1 MKTLWCT
8 ILLIFCICSFVYTE
22 PNDDKT
28 LSPYFFVQGDSHVDH
43 LPLKD
48 TQVNI
53 SISGI
58 IADVTVTQTYANEGS
73 RPINASYIFPL
84 STRAAVYGMVM
95 KIGNEI
101 FVAKIKER
109 EHAKKDFQ
117 KAKSEGKSASLL
129 EQERPNVFSMSVA
142 NVVPGETIQVELK
155 YTETLVPTEN
165 IYEFVF
171 PTVVGPRYSSQPE
184 STASSTEQWIKSP
197 YLHQQEL
204 PKSAFHITAT
214 ISAGVPIQDL
224 VCPSHQINPRWKSIS
239 VAELS
244 LEEADVF
251 QANRDFILRYRLAG
265 EQLNSGI
272 ILYRSHD
279 ENFFLFM
286 AQPPARVTDADIPPR
301 EYIFVVDVSGSME
314 GFPLDTTKQLLRDL
328 IGNLKSTD
336 RFNVVLFAG
345 GSYKFAEKSVA
356 ATPQNVS
363 QAISIIDSQRG
374 GGGTELLAAL
384 KDANE
389 IPRDEQFSRTTLLIT
404 DGYISAEKEVFEY
417 IRSHLDQSNI
427 FAFGIGTS
435 VNRYLIEG
443 VASAGL
449 GEPFIVLNPGE
460 APKIA
465 TKFRDYIAAPVLTD
479 IQVTWN
485 GLDAYDVTP
494 QKIPDLF
501 AQRPIVLFGKWRGSA
516 QGIFQLT
523 GKTGRGLFETSVS
536 MNAVKPEERNS
547 ALRYLWARTR
557 IAELSD
563 YGSPQTDQ
571 DNISQITSLGLAY
584 NLLTQYTSFIAI
596 REVVTNPNPAQDVT
610 QPLPL
615 PKGVSN
621 AAVGQTVVSQS
632 EPELLWLIVLLVCFF
647 LSRSYRSNAGVH
659 MARQGGRDVR
669 GTE

>member
-1 MKTLWCT
+1 MKTLSFTLLLFCFCN
-8 ILLIFCICSFVYTE
+8 LIFAG
-22 PNDDKT
+22 PNNDKT
-28 LSPYFFVQGDSHVDH
+28 LSPYFFVKGDPQLDH

-48 TQVNI
+48 TRVNI
-53 SISGI
+53 SVSGI
-58 IADVTVTQTYANEGS
+58 IADITVTQIYTNEGS
-73 RPINASYIFPL
+73 RPINASYVFPL

-95 KIGNEI
+95 KIGNEM

-109 EHAKKDFQ
+109 EHAKKDFE
-117 KAKSEGKSASLL
+117 KAKTEGKSASLL

-155 YTETLVPTEN
+155 YTEILVPTDN

-197 YLHQQEL
+197 YLQEGEL
-204 PKSAFHITAT
+204 PKSTFHLRAT
-214 ISAGVPIQDL
+214 ISAGVPIQEL
-224 VCPSHQINPRWKSIS
+224 VCPSHKINPLWKSIS
-239 VAELS
+239 IAELS
-244 LEEADVF
+244 LDEADAF

-272 ILYRSHD
+272 ILYRGQN

-286 AQPPARVTDADIPPR
+286 AQPPARVPDADIPPR
-301 EYIFVVDVSGSME
+301 EYIFVVDVSGSMT
-314 GFPLDTTKQLLRDL
+314 GFPLDTAKQLLRDL
-328 IGNLKSTD
+328 IGHLKPTD

-345 GSYKFAEKSVA
+345 DSYKFAEKSVVA
-356 ATPQNVS
+356 NQQNIS
-363 QAISIIDSQRG
+363 QAITVIDSQHG

-384 KDANE
+384 KYANE
-389 IPRDEQFSRTTLLIT
+389 IPLDEQFSRSTLLIT
-404 DGYISAEKEVFEY
+404 DGYVGTEKEVFEY
-417 IRSHLDQSNI
+417 IRSHLDQTNI

-443 VASAGL
+443 VANAGL
-449 GEPFIVLNPGE
+449 GEPFIVTNLGD

-465 TKFRDYIAAPVLTD
+465 TNFRNYIAAPVLTD
-479 IQVTWN
+479 IHVTWN

-516 QGIFQLT
+516 KGVFQLT
-523 GKTGRGLFETSVS
+523 GRTGRGLFETSVS
-536 MNAVKPEERNS
+536 LSDIKAEETNS
-547 ALRYLWARTR
+547 ALRYLWARTK

-563 YGSPQTDQ
+563 YGSTQLDQ
-571 DNISQITSLGLAY
+571 DKIGQITSLGLTY
-584 NLLTQYTSFIAI
+584 NLLTQYTSFIAV
-596 REVVTNPNPAQDVT
+596 REVVTNPQPAQDVCQT
-610 QPLPL
+610 LPL
-615 PKGVSN
+615 PQGVSN
-621 AAVGQTVVSQS
+621 AAVGQTVVTQS

-647 LSRSYRSNAGVH
+647 LSKS
-659 MARQGGRDVR
+659 QGGRDVR
-669 GTE
+669 GTLAK